1 MGLQATVGGDD
12 SECRL
17 RQLQGDPFRGAQASR
32 PPRPGSGRTGR
43 PSITP
48 HTSPGGSGTF
58 WPCVLGQEAGPGFLR
73 AQGASSPK
81 CSQLMEMPELGV
93 QRKAGDLPKHTGGS
107 KCLGPPRPPPSTHP
121 GTAAFSSG
129 VTTWW
134 SEQLAGG
141 SVRRVAGLA
150 LNKHR
155 PQAAF
160 FPETRQWAAPRSQP
174 APRLT
179 KGSGGSLPLEPQPLF
194 PWQPFFQDKAETQNY
209 PQPPPGSRR
218 HQREGP
224 GHRAQRGN

>member
-1 MGLQATVGGDD
+1 MRAPPGGVWPIGSDLPSVQGRGEGRGQGEPGCQAAGSPEGRAGMGLQATVGGDD

-17 RQLQGDPFRGAQASR
+17 RQLQGDPCRGAQASR

-107 KCLGPPRPPPSTHP
+107 KCLGPPRPPPSTHTP
-121 GTAAFSSG
+121 PCRFH
-129 VTTWW
+129 
-134 SEQLAGG
+134 LLCPLP
-141 SVRRVAGLA
+141 RR
-150 LNKHR
+150 
-155 PQAAF
+155 
-160 FPETRQWAAPRSQP
+160 
-174 APRLT
+174 
-179 KGSGGSLPLEPQPLF
+179 PQPL
-194 PWQPFFQDKAETQNY
+194 PSPSMS
-209 PQPPPGSRR
+209 GV
-218 HQREGP
+218 
-224 GHRAQRGN
+224 